1 MLKAPIRHAWRRGD
15 LELRGRFEPGY
26 ASALLDVHC
35 EFSFHLSVLAHS
47 RNPALMRAMHAGATG
62 LSRLDGEWW
71 MHFAD
76 GPWS

>member
-1 MLKAPIRHAWRRGD
+1 MPLVDMQGHLGVG
-15 LELRGRFEPGY
+15 EETHRFEP
-26 ASALLDVHC
+26 AFAAQLIDVHC
-35 EFSFHLSVLAHS
+35 DFTFHLSVLAHS
-47 RNPALMRAMHAGATG
+47 RDAALMRALHAGSTG